1 MTSLL
6 SEPLATHGT
15 SGSDLKDAWF
25 VTAFTSSSFCIANA
39 GRQPR
44 DLVGPFLTTCAG
56 DNVVSS
62 PAAEFVRRLA
72 YQISASMTF
81 GTLPPPCSLW
91 KESPNT
97 IIRKMT
103 GHPSEELERYK
114 HLDMTFANQSVERI
128 GSRISRQIATNL
140 ATPPKITTPAKKR
153 RAQMPPFID
162 VSGGG
167 TGLEPAIRLLMF
179 SHSHSSDSSFLNML
193 APRFLSFKQNLWMLF
208 SDG

>member
-62 PAAEFVRRLA
+62 PAELCKKAG
-72 YQISASMTF
+72 ISDLRIHDLRHFATTMLF
-81 GTLPPPCSLW
+81 MEGIPD
-91 KESPNT
+91 T

-103 GHPSEELERYK
+103 GHRSEELERYK
-114 HLDMTFANQSVERI
+114 HLDMTFANQSVERSEV
-128 GSRISRQIATNL
+128 GSQGR
-140 ATPPKITTPAKKR
+140 
-153 RAQMPPFID
+153 
-162 VSGGG
+162 
-167 TGLEPAIRLLMF
+167 
-179 SHSHSSDSSFLNML
+179 
-193 APRFLSFKQNLWMLF
+193 
-208 SDG
+208 